1 MYTLTKNVYIEREDF
16 SETHIPKFF
25 GLTPDQKVMLKYGP
39 VVQLKSIEK
48 NPDGSISHVKV
59 AIVPNCEEKL
69 KGVIHWVSKENSL
82 NVTCNLYGLHFL
94 IEDIKKAEDKWL
106 DHINPDSLIVRS
118 QAKVWNLQKNA
129 KIDTRYQFE
138 RVGYF
143 VLSEASDIKKG
154 KYVYNRIVELKASK
168 DKGANTAVAKK

>member
-1 MYTLTKNVYIEREDF
+1 MN
-16 SETHIPKFF
+16 KFF
-25 GLTPDQKVMLKYGP
+25 FCFCYNLEI
-39 VVQLKSIEK
+39 SIPIRK
-48 NPDGSISHVKV
+48 D
-59 AIVPNCEEKL
+59 
-69 KGVIHWVSKENSL
+69 
-82 NVTCNLYGLHFL
+82 
-94 IEDIKKAEDKWL
+94 
-106 DHINPDSLIVRS
+106 
-118 QAKVWNLQKNA
+118 A